1 MRFVEDDKLPVD
13 VVRKEYSDSK
23 HALCCLE
30 CGFESDFDPKKPEA
44 IGKPLYAL
52 VLHGC
57 PDNRD

>member
-13 VVRKEYSDSK
+13 VVRKQYSDSR

-30 CGFESDFDPKKPEA
+30 CGFESDFDPQMPES

>member
-1 MRFVEDDKLPVD
+1 MRFVEADKLPVG
-13 VVRKEYSDSK
+13 VVRKEYTDSR

-30 CGFESDFDPKKPEA
+30 CGFESDFGPQKPES
-44 IGKPLYAL
+44 IGKHLYAL